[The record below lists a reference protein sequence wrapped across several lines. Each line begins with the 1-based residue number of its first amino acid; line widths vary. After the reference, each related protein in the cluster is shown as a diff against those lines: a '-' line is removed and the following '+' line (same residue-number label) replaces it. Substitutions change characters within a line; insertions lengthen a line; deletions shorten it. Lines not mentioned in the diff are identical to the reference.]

1 VPLECLFR
9 PWVLQLVVVASP
21 VAVVVSLVVVVV
33 LLAQVLEVL
42 VAQLWFVYTMATSY
56 SLLT

>member
-1 VPLECLFR
+1 
-9 PWVLQLVVVASP
+9 VVASP